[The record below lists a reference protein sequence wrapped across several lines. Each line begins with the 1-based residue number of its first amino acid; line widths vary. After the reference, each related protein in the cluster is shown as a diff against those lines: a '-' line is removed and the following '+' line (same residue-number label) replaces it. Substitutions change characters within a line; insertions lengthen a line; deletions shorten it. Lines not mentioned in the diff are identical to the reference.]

1 MSRILRGVHFSA
13 LEYRKI
19 KSKGCMHRTT
29 ASTTVC
35 MNTGR
40 ILHSPSGTLLHV
52 RSTLRDLD
60 YVWRVCRHHGTIG
73 RTITEVRGWVGASL
87 GQITCKYDLYLEY
100 YVENACLN
108 VKNACFNVRKW

>member
-1 MSRILRGVHFSA
+1 
-13 LEYRKI
+13 
-19 KSKGCMHRTT
+19 MHRTT

-52 RSTLRDLD
+52 RSPLTDLD

-73 RTITEVRGWVGASL
+73 RTITEARGWVGASID
-87 GQITCKYDLYLEY
+87 QTTCKYGLSVEY
-100 YVENACLN
+100 YV
-108 VKNACFNVRKW
+108 